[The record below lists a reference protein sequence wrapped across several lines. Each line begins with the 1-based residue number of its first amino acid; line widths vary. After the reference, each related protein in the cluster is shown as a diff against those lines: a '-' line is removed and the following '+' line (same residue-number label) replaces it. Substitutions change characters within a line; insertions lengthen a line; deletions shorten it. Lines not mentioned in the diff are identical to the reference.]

1 MKRYLRYIIPAALL
15 IILGVAVTLFLIL
28 PGDGGGDT
36 NPSDS
41 EAPEQPSGTE
51 ETVRHKLH
59 DYFVLENE
67 AEGVSFSSVT
77 QYEGTL
83 EEIDTDNNLI
93 ALLTE
98 DLDTKNQVTKTVNV
112 YDLLSGEVILTD
124 SVTYGLGSVES
135 KELSVMIDYP
145 IIRVKKTS
153 HHEDADSTVEISY
166 YFAKKDSSVIC
177 STTVDDEYDP
187 YEDRTDFRNGLSA
200 ISMAGKVYWID
211 RDMEIL
217 RNADLIAANGYD
229 VEYFNEEYEGYLY
242 AFGYN
247 KIQVFNRLGICSGE
261 YQIAHDGYLTA
272 FVLNNGNVLIQ
283 EFESVEAHEN
293 YDVMLY
299 ATRYVVKSY
308 VMSFMDGTMTPVDLG
323 FVVEELESAYGQEYG
338 TDWLPFNL
346 AEGKENQAIIY
357 RFANGSLSLYQ
368 EYVVLTNDLTV
379 EYTVQ
384 NTLLG
389 VDFRYVSVIDSNLYN
404 ASVQEG
410 GGWQEY
416 LFDLDGNIVSPL
428 TSGYYYTVS
437 DSYIATETGIYN
449 HKMEKI
455 LDLVAGEFGGC
466 KWVLDEFSDRVY
478 LWKHNHVTH
487 ADETYVLTA
496 DATEPV
502 LLCDGVDTAV
512 ESVENGYYVLYDHET
527 GELRYC
533 NVAGEVKLVI
543 WGYDTEY
550 NMEEGML
557 VKTTFEGRSVF
568 FFVR

>member
-428 TSGYYYTVS
+428 TTGYYYTVS

-487 ADETYVLTA
+487 AYETYVLTA

-527 GELRYC
+527 GERRYC